1 MSAKTTLGQLYA
13 WLSRPYPLIEGLAT
27 KSLMALGFG
36 LFTYLFLLLFQP
48 FGGQAIQDKVV
59 VLAGFG
65 LSVTGC
71 LTFSYLILPKLVP
84 QWFRPASWQIKNEVL
99 FLVFNLLLTSVANY
113 YYNLSVDDI
122 GISRH
127 SLFGFVGI
135 TSAVGFFPILIMLFL
150 VELLLSRSN
159 GQLAF
164 DNNRDLIVRTK
175 QPEEGKPLQPLEGV
189 PVDNG
194 PPQRLTINGEGSKT
208 RPFEILVQDF
218 LYAVS
223 DGNYMTFY
231 YLDKTREAIKSH
243 LVRITIKDAL
253 DQTKGIESV
262 YRCHKSYLVNLIQ
275 AERFEG
281 NARSM
286 YIVLRQQQK
295 QVPVSRSLVAELK
308 DRLAGLA

>member
-1 MSAKTTLGQLYA
+1 
-13 WLSRPYPLIEGLAT
+13 
-27 KSLMALGFG
+27 MALGFG

-65 LSVTGC
+65 LSVSAC
-71 LTFSYLILPKLVP
+71 IAFSYLVLPKLVP

-122 GISRH
+122 GISKH
-127 SLFGFVGI
+127 SLLGFVGI

-159 GQLAF
+159 GQLASY
-164 DNNRDLIVRTK
+164 NNRDLVMISRLPAESK
-175 QPEEGKPLQPLEGV
+175 LPQSQQSPEGF
-189 PVDNG
+189 PVGNG
-194 PPQRLTINGEGSKT
+194 LSDRLTINGEGSKT
-208 RPFEILVQDF
+208 RPIEILVQDF

-243 LVRITIKDAL
+243 LVRITIKDTL

-262 YRCHKSYLVNLIQ
+262 YRCHKSYIVNLMH
-275 AERFEG
+275 AERFDG

-308 DRLAGLA
+308 ERLAGLA

>member
-1 MSAKTTLGQLYA
+1 
-13 WLSRPYPLIEGLAT
+13 
-27 KSLMALGFG
+27 MALGFG

-122 GISRH
+122 GISKH

-159 GQLAF
+159 SQLAF
-164 DNNRDLIVRTK
+164 VNNRDLVVRTK
-175 QPEEGKPLQPLEGV
+175 QPEESESPEPQQLPEGISQ
-189 PVDNG
+189 DIK

-253 DQTKGIESV
+253 DQTKDIESV
-262 YRCHKSYLVNLIQ
+262 YRCHKSYLVNLSQ